1 MASLAFGMADLSYEY
16 QKQSLNAVYMNN
28 LDIFIRQTEIVMTG
42 YGTDLESNVTK
53 ILLKYG
59 VQIPKAKS

>member
-1 MASLAFGMADLSYEY
+1 MADLSYEY